1 MKHKIR
7 FIRKTDEEPA
17 PATIEVTFESAYL
30 DGLWTLKRAVTSW
43 VRETDEGRA
52 SLARRGGVYRGVYT
66 IRDFIRDIQ
75 PPYRA
80 LEVYNVGK
88 LGWMVVPAADSV
100 ADIDEN
106 LVLASDA
113 TTKEQPPCPAFSES
127 DARTILKMGEVCE
140 NAGSG
145 PDTTDLRKRIFD
157 QYPEMKEEF
166 PLSGVQKEAA
176 EVERPLLKL
185 FIGDAHGPPSLEEV
199 NRKLGSLKSRWRVE
213 PSRFDGR
220 RRIMHQQTL
229 DRRFPD
235 SHGYVEIPDVYEDHT
250 DGH

>member
-1 MKHKIR
+1 
-7 FIRKTDEEPA
+7 
-17 PATIEVTFESAYL
+17 
-30 DGLWTLKRAVTSW
+30 
-43 VRETDEGRA
+43 
-52 SLARRGGVYRGVYT
+52 
-66 IRDFIRDIQ
+66 
-75 PPYRA
+75 
-80 LEVYNVGK
+80 
-88 LGWMVVPAADSV
+88 MVVPAADSV

-127 DARTILKMGEVCE
+127 DARTILKMDEVCE

-185 FIGDAHGPPSLEEV
+185 FIGDAHGQPSIPEIVRELRSLESQYWV
-199 NRKLGSLKSRWRVE
+199 CA
-213 PSRFDGR
+213 DGPTWKR
-220 RRIMHQQTL
+220 HIMHPETR
-229 DRRFPD
+229 DRYFPD
-235 SHGYVEIPDVYEDHT
+235 DHGYVTVPDVYEDLKEASKV
-250 DGH
+250 GS

>member
-7 FIRKTDEEPA
+7 FIQKADEAPA
-17 PATIEVTFESAYL
+17 PATIEVMFESAYL

-43 VRETDEGRA
+43 VRETDEGRV
-52 SLARRGGVYRGVYT
+52 SLARSGGVYT

-88 LGWMVVPAADSV
+88 LGWMVVSAADSV

-145 PDTTDLRKRIFD
+145 PDTTDLRERIFD
-157 QYPEMKEEF
+157 QYPDLRAEF

-185 FIGDAHGPPSLEEV
+185 FIGDAYGQTSLEEV

-213 PSRFDGR
+213 LCMFTGR
-220 RRIMHQQTL
+220 RRIKHL
-229 DRRFPD
+229 RGGIHFADV
-235 SHGYVEIPDVYEDHT
+235 HGYVEIPDVYEDQK